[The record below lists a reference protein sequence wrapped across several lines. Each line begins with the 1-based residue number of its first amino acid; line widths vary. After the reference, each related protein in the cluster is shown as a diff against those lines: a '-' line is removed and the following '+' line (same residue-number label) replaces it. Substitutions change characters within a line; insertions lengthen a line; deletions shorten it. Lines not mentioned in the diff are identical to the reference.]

1 MFIQLLAQTM
11 YFQLLPSHVFSAF
24 AQPGVPNQRAAGA
37 FFFRKKGHPWIFD
50 YVNSG
55 NCQNCQNFNIYGF
68 GDLSKKTRA
77 EKS

>member
-1 MFIQLLAQTM
+1 M
-11 YFQLLPSHVFSAF
+11 YINFEYLTAWCGLQACRKLWKNNI
-24 AQPGVPNQRAAGA
+24 PG
-37 FFFRKKGHPWIFD
+37 FFD

>member
-1 MFIQLLAQTM
+1 M
-11 YFQLLPSHVFSAF
+11 YICMDSYFECLDLYLEYLRAWCGLQACRRRFFSWKNNI
-24 AQPGVPNQRAAGA
+24 PG
-37 FFFRKKGHPWIFD
+37 FFD